1 MQMYSQLPARR
12 ARQFAGDL
20 WLVVW
25 TIGWIWIA
33 FTLHGLI
40 MKLAAPGI
48 AIAEGATS
56 LATSIDSAGDAI
68 GGVPLVGDGLSLPF
82 DGMSAAAR
90 VMAAAGQAQV
100 DAVTLLAMFLSVTLA
115 VLAFTSFAAIWLPI
129 RIAFMRRATAAR
141 RFVDADADLDL
152 FALRALARQPL
163 HILARIDDD
172 PAGAWRRGDRQIV
185 DALAALELRAE
196 GLRPPPRSA
205 ITQ

>member
-1 MQMYSQLPARR
+1 MQIYSQLPARR

-20 WLVVW
+20 WLVGW
-25 TIGWIWIA
+25 TAGWIWIA

-100 DAVTLLAMFLSVTLA
+100 DAVQD
-115 VLAFTSFAAIWLPI
+115 LAFRLAAAVGLADAGKLENGVGPRVSHEWLPPDQ
-129 RIAFMRRATAAR
+129 AS
-141 RFVDADADLDL
+141 
-152 FALRALARQPL
+152 QP
-163 HILARIDDD
+163 A
-172 PAGAWRRGDRQIV
+172 
-185 DALAALELRAE
+185 ALAAERK
-196 GLRPPPRSA
+196 
-205 ITQ
+205 